1 MKTNRQWITY
11 LTTILFSVPL
21 LSIRKLD
28 MLKYTSGG
36 AVACIILFVI
46 ISVYL
51 GIEQLTTEVQ
61 KTGVPQMQPLHYNY
75 WPKDI
80 GSVTASVAIFSTALC
95 FHTAVPKLHSEL
107 KYPKGSKFATKVHK
121 MFRIG
126 AGAAIFSCCL
136 YYVVGMFAYFAFGS
150 SIAGNLLT
158 NFQQKGYWYLSIVK
172 LAYALV
178 ALFSKIGRAHV

>member
-1 MKTNRQWITY
+1 
-11 LTTILFSVPL
+11 
-21 LSIRKLD
+21 
-28 MLKYTSGG
+28 
-36 AVACIILFVI
+36 
-46 ISVYL
+46 
-51 GIEQLTTEVQ
+51 
-61 KTGVPQMQPLHYNY
+61 
-75 WPKDI
+75 
-80 GSVTASVAIFSTALC
+80 
-95 FHTAVPKLHSEL
+95 
-107 KYPKGSKFATKVHK
+107 

-178 ALFSKIGRAHV
+178 ALFSNPIVVYPSVATIDRLLFKVNAFSGDV